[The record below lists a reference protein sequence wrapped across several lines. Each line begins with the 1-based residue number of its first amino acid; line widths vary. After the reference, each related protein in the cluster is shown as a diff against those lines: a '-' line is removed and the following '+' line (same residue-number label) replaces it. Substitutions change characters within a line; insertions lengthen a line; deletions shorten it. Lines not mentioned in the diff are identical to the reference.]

1 MTRKR
6 RSLSEA
12 LDEVLTAD
20 EGALECPLQEV
31 PVSMLLTRR
40 EVLAAIA
47 AIPVAPAAFAQ
58 RSQLPLATSGLE
70 HVGFSV
76 PGPQTSAAFYGRIFD
91 PQIFQEMSPPLR
103 YYCRLG
109 IGYVAFGGTTTTP
122 ARVDHFCATVEGYR
136 LEDMRA
142 ELKAR
147 GINLTGTDGFN
158 AVTDPDGIRM
168 QFMATPGGLLP
179 TIIPSTRVTQDD
191 AICEAVGLDQVVLR
205 VPDPGRS
212 ADFYRMFFG
221 SETARDRN
229 PERLWFTA
237 ARTRLG
243 LEPTTAGETPHINRF
258 GIRVA
263 AFDRE
268 AVVRKLGAIGV
279 PLLPPTADTLL
290 RFHDAD
296 GIAVELRGV

>member
-1 MTRKR
+1 
-6 RSLSEA
+6 
-12 LDEVLTAD
+12 
-20 EGALECPLQEV
+20 
-31 PVSMLLTRR
+31 VSMLFTRR
-40 EVLAAIA
+40 EVLAALA
-47 AIPVAPAAFAQ
+47 AMSAAPAAFAQ
-58 RSQLPLATSGLE
+58 GSQLPLRTSGLE

-76 PGPQTSAAFYGRIFD
+76 SDPQRSAAFYGRIFD

-109 IGYVAFGGTTTTP
+109 IGYVAFGGNTTAP
-122 ARVDHFCATVEGYR
+122 ARVDHFCATVENYR

-142 ELKAR
+142 ELKTR

-168 QFMATPGGLLP
+168 QFMAMPGGLLP

-191 AICEAVGLDQVVLR
+191 AICEAVGLDHVVLR

-221 SETARDRN
+221 QETARDRN
-229 PERLWFTA
+229 PERIWFTA

-243 LEPTTAGETPHINRF
+243 LEPVATGEAPHINRF
-258 GIRVA
+258 GVRVA

-268 AVVRKLGAIGV
+268 AVTRKLGAIGV
-279 PLLPPTADTLL
+279 TLLPSTGDTLL
-290 RFHDAD
+290 RFCDAD
-296 GIAVELRGV
+296 GVAVELRGV